1 MDFKHLNIHN
11 FPNLK
16 AKTTEQGR
24 RYFVEGNAYPSVTTV
39 IGEMKKKSIM
49 EWRRKV
55 GEEEANAI
63 SKRATTRGNKCHK
76 LAEDYLSNKPLDRYR
91 DDVLSLGLFHQIR
104 PYIDKINN
112 IHALEESLYS
122 HTLKLAGRVDCI
134 AEYDNELAIIDFKTS
149 TKYKR
154 EEWIQDYFSQETAYA
169 IMFQELTGLK
179 VKQLV
184 TIIAVETGTPQVFIK
199 KDILTYV
206 PKLKEYID
214 YYRSIHGDW

>member
-1 MDFKHLNIHN
+1 MDFKHLNLHN
-11 FPNLK
+11 FPDLK

-39 IGEMKKKSIM
+39 IGEKKKKSIV

-55 GEEEANAI
+55 GEEEANKV

-104 PYIDKINN
+104 PYIDRINN

-122 HTLKLAGRVDCI
+122 HTLRLAGRVDCI
-134 AEYDNELAIIDFKTS
+134 AEYDEELAIIDFKTS
-149 TKYKR
+149 TKFKR

-184 TIIAVETGTPQVFIK
+184 TIIAVETGTPQVFVK

>member
-16 AKTTEQGR
+16 AKTTEKGR

-39 IGEMKKKSIM
+39 IGEMKKKSII

-91 DDVLSLGLFHQIR
+91 DDVLSLGMFHQIR

-184 TIIAVETGTPQVFIK
+184 TIIAVETGTPQVFVK

-214 YYRSIHGDW
+214 YYKDQHGDW

>member
-1 MDFKHLNIHN
+1 MDFKHLNLHN
-11 FPNLK
+11 FPDLK

-39 IGEMKKKSIM
+39 IGEKKKKSII

-55 GEEEANAI
+55 GEDEANKI

-76 LAEDYLSNKPLDRYR
+76 LAEDYLSNKPLDRYK

-104 PYIDKINN
+104 PYIDRINN

-122 HTLKLAGRVDCI
+122 HTLRLAGRVDCI
-134 AEYDNELAIIDFKTS
+134 AEYDEELAIIDFKTS
-149 TKYKR
+149 TKFKR

-184 TIIAVETGTPQVFIK
+184 TIIAVETGTPQVFVK

>member
-16 AKTTEQGR
+16 AKTTEKGR

-39 IGEMKKKSIM
+39 IGEMKKRSIM

-149 TKYKR
+149 TKFKR

-184 TIIAVETGTPQVFIK
+184 TIIAVETGTPQVFVK

-214 YYRSIHGDW
+214 YYKEIHGDW

>member
-1 MDFKHLNIHN
+1 LDFKHLNLHN
-11 FPNLK
+11 FPDLK
-16 AKTTEQGR
+16 AKTTAQGR

-39 IGEMKKKSIM
+39 IGEMKKKSIL

-76 LAEDYLSNKPLDRYR
+76 LAEDYLSNKPLDRYK
-91 DDVLSLGLFHQIR
+91 DDVLSLGMFHQIR

-184 TIIAVETGTPQVFIK
+184 TIIATEQGTPQIFVK
-199 KDILTYV
+199 NNILEFV

-214 YYRSIHGDW
+214 YYKEIHGDW

>member
-16 AKTTEQGR
+16 AKTTEKGR

-39 IGEMKKKSIM
+39 IGEMKKKSII

-76 LAEDYLSNKPLDRYR
+76 LAEDYLSNKPLDRYK

-149 TKYKR
+149 TKLKR

-214 YYRSIHGDW
+214 YYKDKHGDW

>member
-1 MDFKHLNIHN
+1 LDFKHLNLHN
-11 FPNLK
+11 FPDLK
-16 AKTTEQGR
+16 AKTTAQGR

-39 IGEMKKKSIM
+39 IGEKKKKSII

-55 GEEEANAI
+55 GEDEANKI

-104 PYIDKINN
+104 PYIDRINN

-122 HTLKLAGRVDCI
+122 HTLRLAGRVDCI
-134 AEYDNELAIIDFKTS
+134 AEYDEELAIIDFKTS
-149 TKYKR
+149 TKFKR

-184 TIIAVETGTPQVFIK
+184 TIIAVETGTPQVFVK